1 MDYSVVVAVDKNS
14 GEITAGIID
23 YIRTFTWDKK
33 VRPLSAR
40 STGAPFLTDVSL

>member
-33 VRPLSAR
+33 VLP
-40 STGAPFLTDVSL
+40 PFNLLFWYPVSN